1 MQRIF
6 SDGSPISWKV
16 RAITSNASV
25 ESKSPG
31 KTNHCLLT
39 VDVAHSFLKSHS
51 LNVQNLLT
59 AHITLFF
66 YRRYE
71 RIGGKLP
78 GKRGLFHFHIKRYD
92 LAVSIIRAG

>member
-1 MQRIF
+1 M
-6 SDGSPISWKV
+6 
-16 RAITSNASV
+16 
-25 ESKSPG
+25 
-31 KTNHCLLT
+31 
-39 VDVAHSFLKSHS
+39 DVAHSFLKSHS

-78 GKRGLFHFHIKRYD
+78 GKRGLFHFHIKFLLD
-92 LAVSIIRAG
+92 FTHHAHEVIGVKPKVLDEPGLLFDIRRVHIHILTY